1 MKMVLPLSVC
11 ILLIIQTAASIV
23 VRRTTNTAVQKLH
36 AGLLLVVSSI
46 TCTKLQSQR
55 CLFFEQNYICFNFSV
70 KPKIEQDARYAGPQE
85 VRAGSTLILPINF
98 LGTPRPKVSW
108 YRNGIPLAAVPG
120 HVTIDTGDNYST
132 LTISGIE
139 KEEGGRYEASV
150 ENIAGISRTGFDV
163 IIKGTYILYNIF
175 KNLYLF

>member
-1 MKMVLPLSVC
+1 M
-11 ILLIIQTAASIV
+11 
-23 VRRTTNTAVQKLH
+23 
-36 AGLLLVVSSI
+36 
-46 TCTKLQSQR
+46 
-55 CLFFEQNYICFNFSV
+55 
-70 KPKIEQDARYAGPQE
+70 
-85 VRAGSTLILPINF
+85 
-98 LGTPRPKVSW
+98 SW